1 MAAAG
6 GGPGGNGAG
15 RTVAGT
21 RRGRWRESPF
31 PLLESGGLAGKR
43 RCLRLAQA
51 GQEYAIGVARELANE
66 PPLIFADEPT
76 AALDTGRG

>member
-1 MAAAG
+1 MARIAVPSAG
-6 GGPGGNGAG
+6 I
-15 RTVAGT
+15 
-21 RRGRWRESPF
+21 
-31 PLLESGGLAGKR
+31 GGLAGKR